1 MPNYHGKRASD
12 GFKSTVHTRPSRE
25 GGDFFTRIIQQ
36 PDSIIHASSATD
48 ASGRVVPGSQH
59 GFISFTGPNPS
70 GSFNP

>member
-1 MPNYHGKRASD
+1 MPNYDGQRLSD
-12 GFKSTVHTRPSRE
+12 GTKCNVHTRPSHE
-25 GGDFFTRIIQQ
+25 GGDFFTRIIRQ

-59 GFISFTGPNPS
+59 GFIQFTGPNPS